1 MPCFGVTCGGVG
13 AALVG
18 PAFGN
23 DPEMGGGSGLFI
35 EALLVGGAIGRCGAG
50 SFAPGS
56 GGI

>member
-1 MPCFGVTCGGVG
+1 MG

-18 PAFGN
+18 PAIGN
-23 DPEMGGGSGLFI
+23 GPEMGGGSGLLI
-35 EALLVGGAIGRCGAG
+35 EALLAGGAIGRCGAG